1 MLQVGSSAAHGS
13 KREAGERRTAG
24 SPVGLEDAGLG
35 AVVRRHRR
43 GRRGAVPRRY
53 AVVDVRG
60 AGPAMLLSDGGALA
74 RAALALP
81 WILPS
86 SAWRRRRVPPLP
98 LPLLLLGL
106 QAPPLPALLPP
117 SSVLSIWRQRRSI
130 VADGVARVCGC
141 GVQGFIGGH
150 ARVWRGWGHRNGGDL
165 MAGPVRDVAASGQR
179 GRAFVREGKGSS
191 TRARAGGGM
200 GTTAL
205 ARAAEKSK
213 GGAAG
218 G

>member
-1 MLQVGSSAAHGS
+1 MLQVGSSAAHGG

-35 AVVRRHRR
+35 AMVRRRRR

-60 AGPAMLLSDGGALA
+60 AGPAMLLSDGGASA
-74 RAALALP
+74 RAALALL

-106 QAPPLPALLPP
+106 QAPPLLALLPP

-130 VADGVARVCGC
+130 VANGVARVCGC

-150 ARVWRGWGHRNGGDL
+150 ARVWRGWGHRDSGDFRCPYHGH
-165 MAGPVRDVAASGQR
+165 AARIRGVRG
-179 GRAFVREGKGSS
+179 
-191 TRARAGGGM
+191 
-200 GTTAL
+200 
-205 ARAAEKSK
+205 
-213 GGAAG
+213 
-218 G
+218 

>member
-1 MLQVGSSAAHGS
+1 MVAHRRARGGRARCCGEAMQVGRS
-13 KREAGERRTAG
+13 
-24 SPVGLEDAGLG
+24 
-35 AVVRRHRR
+35 
-43 GRRGAVPRRY
+43 GAVPRRFVG
-53 AVVDVRG
+53 VVVQG
-60 AGPAMLLSDGGALA
+60 AGPAMLLGSGGASA
-74 RAALALP
+74 RAALALF

-106 QAPPLPALLPP
+106 QAPPLPALLP
-117 SSVLSIWRQRRSI
+117 SSSILSIWRRRRSI
-130 VADGVARVCGC
+130 LADGVARVCGC

-165 MAGPVRDVAASGQR
+165 MAGPACDVATSGSVAGLSCAR
-179 GRAFVREGKGSS
+179 GKR
-191 TRARAGGGM
+191 
-200 GTTAL
+200 
-205 ARAAEKSK
+205 